1 MALPPPTPD
10 STALVTGASA
20 GMGRELARELA
31 ERGHGV
37 ILVARRA
44 DRIEELARELAA
56 KHGVRA
62 EAIAADLGK
71 PDDRQRLVDDIE
83 RRGLTVEVLVNNAG
97 FGIYE
102 AFPSAGLDREME
114 QLHVLVEA
122 VVDLNGRY
130 LPGMLERGRG
140 AIINMSSTAAYQPLP
155 GNNTYAASKAFV
167 LFHSEALHEEA
178 KPRGVT
184 VTAVCPGPVRT
195 EFQEVSEPLFGDRVP
210 RLVWRGPERV
220 ARDTLQAVERGQRTI
235 TPGGLLVRMFF
246 GPNRII
252 PSRITLPVARRL
264 MSKELAR
271 DAGS

>member
-1 MALPPPTPD
+1 
-10 STALVTGASA
+10 
-20 GMGRELARELA
+20 
-31 ERGHGV
+31 
-37 ILVARRA
+37 
-44 DRIEELARELAA
+44 
-56 KHGVRA
+56 
-62 EAIAADLGK
+62 
-71 PDDRQRLVDDIE
+71 
-83 RRGLTVEVLVNNAG
+83 
-97 FGIYE
+97 
-102 AFPSAGLDREME
+102 
-114 QLHVLVEA
+114 
-122 VVDLNGRY
+122 
-130 LPGMLERGRG
+130 
-140 AIINMSSTAAYQPLP
+140 
-155 GNNTYAASKAFV
+155 
-167 LFHSEALHEEA
+167 
-178 KPRGVT
+178 VT